1 MKANQDIRK
10 SLAETGLRQWQL
22 ADAFGIREE
31 YLSRKLRK
39 ELPEEEKRE
48 LLLVIESLKRQAM

>member
-10 SLAETGLRQWQL
+10 SIAETGLRQWQL
-22 ADAFGIREE
+22 ADACGIREE

-39 ELPEEEKRE
+39 ELPEKEKSE
-48 LLLVIESLKRQAM
+48 LLLVIESLKWQAM